1 MKMGILFNGL
11 VAAALAVPIV
21 RLPALLGHARAREAP
36 TSRGCRSARSAGF
49 PEGETRLATFR
60 NPYVMPT
67 DGKTADTA
75 CWVRRIAGDEF
86 QVFAVNC
93 AHLGCPVRWFPQSGL
108 FMCPCHG
115 GAYYRDGAR
124 ASGPPERGLFE
135 YPYKVEGRRAHASRR
150 GAAHAGREPPP
161 SRAGSRHAP
170 ELARIGEW
178 FDARLQLAA
187 PDPRSGRAPGAAEHR
202 ELVVRVRQRRPRRL
216 RSAVRDRHPARPR
229 LRARRR
235 PRPGAACRP

>member
-1 MKMGILFNGL
+1 MSNENMMTRRGLFAKIGILLNGV
-11 VAAALAVPIV
+11 VAAALAVPIG
-21 RLPALLGHARAREAP
+21 RFLLSSI
-36 TSRGCRSARSAGF
+36 TRGQADGYLSWVSLGPVSQF

-75 CWVRRIAGDEF
+75 CWVRRVDADRF

-115 GAYYRDGAR
+115 GAYYRDGGR

-135 YPYKVEGRRAHASRR
+135 YPYKVVN
-150 GAAHAGREPPP
+150 GAIVIQAGELPTPGSTAAVDKRQPPC
-161 SRAGSRHAP
+161 A
-170 ELARIGEW
+170 
-178 FDARLQLAA
+178 
-187 PDPRSGRAPGAAEHR
+187 
-202 ELVVRVRQRRPRRL
+202 
-216 RSAVRDRHPARPR
+216 
-229 LRARRR
+229 
-235 PRPGAACRP
+235 